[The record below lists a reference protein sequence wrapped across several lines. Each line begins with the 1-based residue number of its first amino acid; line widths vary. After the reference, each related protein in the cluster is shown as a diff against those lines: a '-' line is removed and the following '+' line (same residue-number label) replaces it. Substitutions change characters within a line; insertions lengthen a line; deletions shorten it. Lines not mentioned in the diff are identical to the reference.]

1 MNPENPSDEPSRVLL
16 ALRRSSL
23 FSSLSDE
30 VLAALEAQLT
40 HLTLIS
46 GEVLFR
52 EGDPSDSL
60 YIVISGRLLVSQV
73 ADDQTERIVVELG
86 HGEIVGEMGLVCN
99 EPRSATVVASR
110 DANLARLTET
120 GLNRL
125 AASHAQPIYSAII
138 RQLASRLRDGI
149 RTRKP
154 TPRCVAIVGLSR
166 DVPIAPFADSLT
178 SELARTG
185 VVLEAEQRTSGQ
197 LVRNTWCGAV
207 QPRRRYSSAL
217 RGLAQWP
224 GDPPFQVG
232 L

>member
-1 MNPENPSDEPSRVLL
+1 MADGSIRYHEHITEGLKNAPTAFIAMNSESPSEEPSRLLL

-52 EGDPSDSL
+52 QGDPSDSL
-60 YIVISGRLLVSQV
+60 YIVISGRLLVSHV
-73 ADDQTERIVVELG
+73 ADDQTERIVAELG

-125 AASHAQPIYSAII
+125 TASHAQPIYSAIV
-138 RQLASRLRDGI
+138 RQLACRLRDGI
-149 RTRKP
+149 RTRNP
-154 TPRCVAIVGLSR
+154 LLVAWQLSGCPATFQSGLSR
-166 DVPIAPFADSLT
+166 TP
-178 SELARTG
+178 
-185 VVLEAEQRTSGQ
+185 
-197 LVRNTWCGAV
+197 
-207 QPRRRYSSAL
+207 
-217 RGLAQWP
+217 
-224 GDPPFQVG
+224 
-232 L
+232 

>member
-1 MNPENPSDEPSRVLL
+1 MNSESPSEEPSRLLL

-52 EGDPSDSL
+52 QGDPSDSL

-73 ADDQTERIVVELG
+73 ADDQTERMVAELG

-125 AASHAQPIYSAII
+125 TTSYAQPIYSAIF
-138 RQLASRLRDGI
+138 RQLAGRLETKLRI

-154 TPRCVAIVGLSR
+154 TPRCVAIVGC
-166 DVPIAPFADSLT
+166 PAT
-178 SELARTG
+178 
-185 VVLEAEQRTSGQ
+185 
-197 LVRNTWCGAV
+197 
-207 QPRRRYSSAL
+207 
-217 RGLAQWP
+217 
-224 GDPPFQVG
+224 FQ
-232 L
+232 